1 MILTYVLAAIF
12 VFLAVLLLLGKGDM
26 LIAGYNTASPE
37 EREQYDI
44 RRLRLLVALVLIIV
58 SVGMVLMALWPE
70 RLATHGLRKRTD
82 SCVIEFCA
90 AVFCNRLIVILL
102 RGWCDRLYR
111 RVDGAFWED
120 CS

>member
-1 MILTYVLAAIF
+1 MILTYILAAIF

-58 SVGMVLMALWPE
+58 SVGMVLMVLWPE
-70 RLATHGLRKRTD
+70 
-82 SCVIEFCA
+82 EFA
-90 AVFCNRLIVILL
+90 IAFTFIVIFICLL
-102 RGWCDRLYR
+102 TVILANTWAQKKDR
-111 RVDGAFWED
+111 
-120 CS
+120 

>member
-70 RLATHGLRKRTD
+70 RFAIAFTF
-82 SCVIEFCA
+82 IEIFIC
-90 AVFCNRLIVILL
+90 LLTVILANT
-102 RGWCDRLYR
+102 WAKKKDR
-111 RVDGAFWED
+111 
-120 CS
+120 

>member
-1 MILTYVLAAIF
+1 MILTCILAAIF

-58 SVGMVLMALWPE
+58 SVGMVLLVLWLE
-70 RLATHGLRKRTD
+70 RLAIAF
-82 SCVIEFCA
+82 SF
-90 AVFCNRLIVILL
+90 IVIFICLL
-102 RGWCDRLYR
+102 TVILANTWAKKKDR
-111 RVDGAFWED
+111 
-120 CS
+120 